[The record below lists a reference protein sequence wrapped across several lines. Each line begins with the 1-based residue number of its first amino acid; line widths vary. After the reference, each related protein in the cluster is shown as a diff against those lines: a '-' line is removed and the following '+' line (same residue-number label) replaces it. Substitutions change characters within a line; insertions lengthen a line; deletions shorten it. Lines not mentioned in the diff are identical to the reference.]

1 MSNESTDSE
10 LERDRAA
17 RDHFLKALPSPRES
31 EPDILLVVDDLPEV
45 RQLVIHDIRRFV
57 SRVEIFEAGNGHE
70 ALAQVK
76 RIRLRLGRDPTL
88 IILDLQMPEL
98 DGFGVI
104 EALEKEYRAAGRD
117 QGIPIIVLSST
128 TGEKGHFLRRSV
140 HGSRAT
146 YVPLV
151 SVAKEDCVAPARY
164 DAAGTEGLLAWVR
177 HFLHRDR
184 R

>member
-45 RQLVIHDIRRFV
+45 RQLVIH
-57 SRVEIFEAGNGHE
+57 
-70 ALAQVK
+70 
-76 RIRLRLGRDPTL
+76 
-88 IILDLQMPEL
+88 DLQMPEL